1 MGRAIS
7 GCVFYLLSI
16 AVWAVSIF
24 LLSQCTSSTQKALI
38 KNAREQDKIEAYSR
52 YLEKYPRGRFAEE
65 SEEAILYFVYI
76 SDKQCVD
83 ELLEKDFVDNSFK
96 SQIYSVCDYKAMCW
110 RSDLLEEH
118 LKA

>member
-1 MGRAIS
+1 MFFTCCQWP
-7 GCVFYLLSI
+7 CVP
-16 AVWAVSIF
+16 
-24 LLSQCTSSTQKALI
+24 SQYSSYRNAHHLHKKALI